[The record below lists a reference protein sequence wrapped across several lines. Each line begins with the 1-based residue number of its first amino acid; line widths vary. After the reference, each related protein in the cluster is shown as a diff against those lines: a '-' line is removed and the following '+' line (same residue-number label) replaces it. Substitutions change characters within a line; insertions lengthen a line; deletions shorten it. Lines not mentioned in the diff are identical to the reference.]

1 MKGSHSGNGTVKSEA
16 RKARLKS
23 YASSG
28 RRESNRDRRMAR
40 IVRGFRGRYEVV
52 LADGIWHF
60 RAVRP

>member
-28 RRESNRDRRMAR
+28 RRERNRDRRIAR
-40 IVRGFRGRYEVV
+40 ILRGFRGRYEAV
-52 LADGIWHF
+52 LKDGLWHF
-60 RAVRP
+60 RKVA